1 MGESEIIQAIGSLG
15 FPIVACCWMF
25 YLYDKTVK
33 DLTSTMVK
41 IDATMQTILALVTK
55 DHEDA

>member
-1 MGESEIIQAIGSLG
+1 MGEQELLSAIGSVG

-33 DLTSTMVK
+33 ELTATMTK
-41 IDATMQTILALVTK
+41 IDATMQTILQIVTK
-55 DHEDA
+55 DDEA